1 MIDIVQQIIQIRTLT
16 QTPITKNDL
25 QITDTSLLEKKWE
38 VFVTFYKSG
47 NIVWSAG
54 NIVTLESD
62 LVNELILSTL
72 EALKN
77 IPKNDYSQLQIRVD
91 VLQKREVL
99 KTKTLSDLNPTQ
111 VWVIAIKRSNDKLAV
126 ILPNI
131 SPNITSGVELKK
143 ALELKLQENIVEENY
158 ILYEFTTQ
166 SFTSF

>member
-1 MIDIVQQIIQIRTLT
+1 
-16 QTPITKNDL
+16 
-25 QITDTSLLEKKWE
+25 
-38 VFVTFYKSG
+38 
-47 NIVWSAG
+47 
-54 NIVTLESD
+54 
-62 LVNELILSTL
+62 
-72 EALKN
+72 
-77 IPKNDYSQLQIRVD
+77 VD